1 MTSALLEISS
11 TFLVQQNELT
21 EVKERLNKAER
32 IIKLAEL
39 TRKFETEREKVL
51 PFYESSVEDEEK
63 AATDAADMRK
73 SLQSSATGKDGQTV
87 EEFTDVQSFDA
98 VVCSLVLCSVH
109 DPEQVVRQL
118 YSLLRPGGE
127 LRYLEHVAEG
137 GGRGRL
143 QKFVDATFWPRLLG
157 NCHTHRHTESTIA
170 AAGLQVTGAHRERVM
185 PAWVPMP
192 AAEFAMGV
200 AVRPD

>member
-1 MTSALLEISS
+1 MAEMREQQVFADQPILTDGIPAQYPDIDDVETREWLE
-11 TFLVQQNELT
+11 
-21 EVKERLNKAER
+21 
-32 IIKLAEL
+32 
-39 TRKFETEREKVL
+39 
-51 PFYESSVEDEEK
+51 
-63 AATDAADMRK
+63 
-73 SLQSSATGKDGQTV
+73 
-87 EEFTDVQSFDA
+87 SFDA

-118 YSLLRPGGE
+118 YSLLSPGGE

-200 AVRPD
+200 AVRPH